1 MLTEH
6 PRTTE
11 LRDAMQNCLPLAV
24 TWAGTIF
31 RYTTV
36 RYANR
41 TDLLSG
47 AGSRRYGQRWNPPG
61 IFNCVYGSLEPQTAT
76 AEALQM
82 STAFGIPPSKMRP
95 RVFVAID
102 LQLQAVLDL
111 RDPRILATIAVTE
124 VQLVSIDW
132 LSAQDAG
139 EEPLTQAIGRI
150 AWEAKLEGLLVP
162 SARVAGAGN
171 LVLFPGRRRKGSS
184 WRIQGA
190 RDLPK
195 SP

>member
-1 MLTEH
+1 MPEH
-6 PRTTE
+6 PRTAE
-11 LRDAMQNCLPLAV
+11 LRDAMQICLPLAV
-24 TWAGTIF
+24 TWSGTIF
-31 RYTTV
+31 RYTNV

-47 AGSRRYGQRWNPPG
+47 AGSRRCGQRWNPPG
-61 IFNCVYGSLEPQTAT
+61 IFNCVYGSLEPHTAT

-111 RDPRILATIAVTE
+111 REPRILATLAVTE
-124 VQLVSIDW
+124 KQLVSIDW

-162 SARVAGAGN
+162 SARVVGAGN
-171 LVLFPGRRRKGSS
+171 LVLFPGCRRKGSS